1 MSELLILK
9 PHATLLIYENDEN
22 IIALLSEAAQALN
35 FIFYVAR
42 NFSEFKRRYDESI
55 TIVHLELAMPE
66 NDGIEVLRYL
76 RDFGSTAGVIISSG
90 EQDNIHKAGSRLA
103 QAYQLRLMGEL
114 QKPYAKDDVLAI
126 LENEIPNPLKKRT
139 RRETNFTRNDVR
151 RCIAKDE
158 ILVMYQPKIDIESLQ
173 FVSAEALVRWRHP
186 EYGILGP
193 GAFLPLVE
201 ELDMIGTMTTLIVE
215 KAFSQIVKWGKLGI
229 LPNIAINLSARS
241 FSDINLPEQLV
252 SIANKY
258 NISTKRIT
266 LEITESW
273 KTHDTTSALDI
284 LTRLRLKGF
293 MLSID
298 DFGTGFSSMTQLKQ
312 IPFTE
317 LKLDQS
323 FVRGAQHD
331 KQARIIVE
339 TCIELGHRLGLHV
352 VAEGVEK
359 QSDWDL
365 VTELGCDEVQGY
377 FVARPM
383 PGSNIPAWLE
393 RWNRSLGIDAT
404 TSMAVSTSMAV

>member
-1 MSELLILK
+1 MPELQNLQE
-9 PHATLLIYENDEN
+9 HATLLVYENDED
-22 IIALLSEAAQALN
+22 IIALINEAAQALN
-35 FIFYVAR
+35 FDFRVAR
-42 NFSEFKRRYDESI
+42 NFAEFKKSYNEQISI
-55 TIVHLELAMPE
+55 VYIELAMPE
-66 NDGIEVLRYL
+66 HDGIEAIRYL
-76 RDFGSTAGVIISSG
+76 RESNSSAGIIVSSG
-90 EQDNIHKAGSRLA
+90 GQDNILKAGSRLA
-103 QAYQLRLMGEL
+103 QAYKLRLMGEL
-114 QKPYAKDDVLAI
+114 QKPFATEDVLAT
-126 LENEIPNPLKKRT
+126 LKKEIPEAAKKRSQ
-139 RRETNFTRNDVR
+139 RVNKFTRNDVR

-158 ILVMYQPKIDIESLQ
+158 ILVMFQPKIDIETLQ

-186 EYGILGP
+186 DLGILGP

-215 KAFSQIVKWGKLGI
+215 KAFAQIVKWGKLGI
-229 LPNIAINLSARS
+229 HPNIAINLSARS

-252 SIANKY
+252 SISNKY
-258 NISTKRIT
+258 NISTERIT

-273 KTHDTTSALDI
+273 KTQDTASALDI

-293 MLSID
+293 KLSID
-298 DFGTGFSSMTQLKQ
+298 DFGTGYSSMTQLKQ
-312 IPFTE
+312 VPFTE

-331 KQARIIVE
+331 AQARIIVE
-339 TCIELGHRLGLHV
+339 TCIALGHRLGLHV

-377 FVARPM
+377 FIARPM

-393 RWNRSLGIDAT
+393 RWNRSLGIDTT
-404 TSMAVSTSMAV
+404 TSIAV